1 MDKLQSESSIKSK
14 GYGIIYKKVML
25 DRNLSIE
32 AKAIYSYFCS
42 YAGAG
47 DTAFPSISKIV
58 YDLDISES
66 RYRRH
71 FNLLKKYDYIRVQQ
85 VKEDNKFSHNLY
97 TLVEFPSCHF
107 ERAGNECTQ
116 IECAGNEYTNNN
128 ISKNNNFNINNPNKA
143 DFLLDYFKE
152 KYKLATGKNYTKQK
166 KDVLTLK
173 ELQESR
179 TETEIKDIIE
189 FYFSSNDQFL
199 KTSGYSI
206 SKIISCV
213 LPKYDIKDKQ
223 QQQQKQNNLVSQMN
237 NYDQREYDEEYLR
250 SFYCNID

>member
-25 DRNLSIE
+25 DRNLTIE

-85 VKEDNKFSHNLY
+85 VKENNKFSHNLY
-97 TLVEFPSCHF
+97 TLVEFPSYHF
-107 ERAGNECTQ
+107 ERTRNECTQ
-116 IECAGNEYTNNN
+116 IECAGNDYTNNN
-128 ISKNNNFNINNPNKA
+128 SSKINNSNINNPNR
-143 DFLLDYFKE
+143 DGFLLDYFRQ

-166 KDVLTLK
+166 KDVLTLN
-173 ELQESR
+173 ELQESKQ
-179 TETEIKDIIE
+179 EEEIKDIID

-223 QQQQKQNNLVSQMN
+223 QQQKQNNAVPQMN
-237 NYDQREYDEEYLR
+237 NYDQREYDEEHLR